1 LCPAF
6 LTDPA
11 IGRGYDAPV
20 PLIDRVLSL
29 LVVEDHEEMRAA
41 LRDWLLTSL
50 PPLKLREAR
59 SMAEALH
66 CAAQARLDLVL
77 MNLELPGPNGIE
89 ATRALRRQHPACP
102 VVVMSVNDSEA
113 LRTAAIEAGACA
125 FISKRELPHAL
136 LPILGR
142 LPA

>member
-1 LCPAF
+1 
-6 LTDPA
+6 
-11 IGRGYDAPV
+11 V

-29 LVVEDHEEMRAA
+29 LVVEENVEMRAA

-50 PPLKLREAR
+50 PPMTLREAR
-59 SMAEALH
+59 SMDEALT
-66 CAAQARLDLVL
+66 CAGQGKLDLVL

-89 ATRALRRQHPACP
+89 ATRELRRRHPGCA

-113 LRTAAIEAGACA
+113 LRSAALGAGACA
-125 FISKRELPHAL
+125 FVSKRELPHAL
-136 LPILGR
+136 LPILDR